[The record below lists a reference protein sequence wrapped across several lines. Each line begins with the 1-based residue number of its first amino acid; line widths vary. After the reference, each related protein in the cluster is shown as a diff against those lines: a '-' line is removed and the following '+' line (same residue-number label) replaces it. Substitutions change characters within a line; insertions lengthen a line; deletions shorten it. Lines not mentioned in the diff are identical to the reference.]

1 MHSTLQ
7 LALMAAVVTTMLVW
21 PVGAL
26 LAWLCFAL
34 LDIPF
39 QSFLTFSYTFNGA
52 LGFLVWWLI
61 GFIPAA
67 LYAAVVLPPTQS

>member
-1 MHSTLQ
+1 
-7 LALMAAVVTTMLVW
+7 MAAVVTTMLCW
-21 PVGAL
+21 PAGAL

-39 QSFLTFSYTFNGA
+39 QSFLTFSHTFNGP

-67 LYAAVVLPPTQS
+67 LYAAVVLPPTQN